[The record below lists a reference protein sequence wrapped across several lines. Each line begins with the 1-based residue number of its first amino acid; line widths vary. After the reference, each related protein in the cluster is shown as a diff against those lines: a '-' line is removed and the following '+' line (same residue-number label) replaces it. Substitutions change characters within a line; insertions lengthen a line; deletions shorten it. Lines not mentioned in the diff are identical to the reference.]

1 MVRVRDGCVDGPA
14 WFDWTNR
21 PDRWDWEL
29 NSCSTSYRI
38 CAPKM
43 FELGSCISVH
53 TKVILQC
60 LFTHTICICL
70 CVSLYSHCMSVF
82 ESSSLHFIFQDTFL
96 GQRSFPQHPENAAVT
111 SHWLS
116 EGGKNPLQPTGPSTI
131 YWQEVTGQRFP
142 FLLNTGSTHYS
153 LDRRH
158 CFYSSTLKHKSQ
170 LNPRVKNNCD
180 CPALTRAHTPT
191 RTQNYVTI
199 LQTKLDPV
207 SAGQRNLYQ
216 PTVIQTVCSYT
227 DMRTV
232 KTNTLNSVLLR
243 CLSLRQETCPYVV
256 FMTVKLC
263 LRSPSFP
270 QRRGKQPYRWPKI
283 YYIRILENEWNRALL
298 FMVLTHTAPWQ
309 FLCLVARVW
318 TQIASWKIHQ
328 PTLDLVYSKKI
339 K

>member
-1 MVRVRDGCVDGPA
+1 MSLCFFIFSLYVCV
-14 WFDWTNR
+14 W
-21 PDRWDWEL
+21 
-29 NSCSTSYRI
+29 I
-38 CAPKM
+38 
-43 FELGSCISVH
+43 
-53 TKVILQC
+53 
-60 LFTHTICICL
+60 LFT
-70 CVSLYSHCMSVF
+70 
-82 ESSSLHFIFQDTFL
+82 SLHRHIL

-180 CPALTRAHTPT
+180 RPALTRAHTPT

-232 KTNTLNSVLLR
+232 IKRHRT
-243 CLSLRQETCPYVV
+243 EEI
-256 FMTVKLC
+256 K
-263 LRSPSFP
+263 
-270 QRRGKQPYRWPKI
+270 
-283 YYIRILENEWNRALL
+283 
-298 FMVLTHTAPWQ
+298 H
-309 FLCLVARVW
+309 
-318 TQIASWKIHQ
+318 
-328 PTLDLVYSKKI
+328 PTLCYCDVCHSDRKHARMLC
-339 K
+339 